1 MQSSEDKTVQS
12 MRYQNSRIVFLIQG
26 NMIGK
31 GGNGKVFRIKIL
43 EGKETLKRDWPDV
56 NTDKL
61 VAKFF
66 YQNERKNLEERRRR
80 YKRFCVEIREQER
93 LCKQISGIIPVIEHS
108 AFEGNKEEEAWY
120 IMPEAKAYSSIKA
133 YGMTEKDML
142 LQKLKHM
149 LELAEIIRQMH
160 EIGVRHRDIKPD
172 NIFFYKNRIYLGDF
186 GLVWTADRERM
197 TDFGER
203 LGPIRI
209 LPPEFE
215 SMEEIKGFDH
225 GPSDVY
231 LFIKV
236 LWMVVKNDINGF
248 RGEYKRG
255 MSQIYLDKDKF
266 DVETL
271 EPLHLLLERGTKD
284 KWKERLTIE
293 ECIEEIKNQINV
305 CEKRLAEQKVR
316 DYIYQEE
323 LAYFLTV
330 TPPDRKIYDGET
342 DILKCLDAM
351 MGYCKLIIKNES
363 EGYEIYPSS
372 VHREKENVFLF
383 TEKIAE
389 QNAKKYLM
397 HIKRLEI
404 GKDSVVFYTESFTV
418 ENENYLS
425 ASVLNRMQYRVETK
439 IAFDG
444 TYIVKMMRRSF

>member
-1 MQSSEDKTVQS
+1 MQSSEDKAVQS
-12 MRYQNSRIVFLIQG
+12 MKYQNGRIMFQIQG
-26 NMIGK
+26 DPIGK
-31 GGNGKVFRIKIL
+31 GGNGRVFRIKIL
-43 EGKETLKRDWPDV
+43 EGKETLKKEWPDV

-66 YQNERKNLEERRRR
+66 YQNERKSPEERSRR
-80 YKRFCVEIREQER
+80 YKRFCVEIEEQKR
-93 LCKQISGIIPVIEHS
+93 LCKQISGIIPVMEHS
-108 AFEGNKEEEAWY
+108 VFEENKEGEAWY
-120 IMPEAKAYSSIKA
+120 IMPEAKVYSTTKTNGATKRDI
-133 YGMTEKDML
+133 L
-142 LQKLKHM
+142 LRKLKHM

-160 EIGVRHRDIKPD
+160 EMGVRHRDIKPA

-197 TDFGER
+197 TDFGKP

-215 SMEEIKGFDH
+215 SMEEIKDFDYA
-225 GPSDVY
+225 PSDVY
-231 LFIKV
+231 LFVKV
-236 LWMVVKNDINGF
+236 LWMAEKNDINGF

-255 MSQIYLDKDKF
+255 MSQIYLNKAKF
-266 DVETL
+266 GVETL

-284 KWKERLTIE
+284 KWEERLTIE
-293 ECIEEIKNQINV
+293 ECLEEIKHQIDI
-305 CEKRLAEQKVR
+305 CEKRLAKQKVR

-323 LAYFLTV
+323 LSYFLTV
-330 TPPDRKIYDGET
+330 TPPDRKVYGGER

-351 MGYCKLIIKNES
+351 MGYCKLIIKNGSES
-363 EGYEIYPSS
+363 YEIYPSS
-372 VHREKENVFLF
+372 VHREKEKVFLF

-397 HIKRLEI
+397 HINRLEI
-404 GKDSVVFYTESFTV
+404 GKDSVVFYTEPFIM

-444 TYIVKMMRRSF
+444 MYVVGMIRSSF